1 MSKRPPRPRL
11 FGLRVLRCLRLL
23 TPAFL
28 ERLLLLR
35 LGLGRKASVGSHGTV
50 VWETR
55 PPGEQAPAP
64 RPVSRR
70 FRPLGARRRCEEQA
84 GTGGAG
90 LGWRPG
96 SPGRAP
102 GGLGEERWR
111 AVLSLYG
118 RWKWLRA
125 FSRSTNYKGTLPVVP
140 S

>member
-1 MSKRPPRPRL
+1 MSKRPLRLRL

-23 TPAFL
+23 IPAFL

-35 LGLGRKASVGSHGTV
+35 LGLGRKASVGSQGTA

-70 FRPLGARRRCEEQA
+70 FRPLGARRTCEEQA
-84 GTGGAG
+84 GTGGSG

-96 SPGRAP
+96 SPSGRP
-102 GGLGEERWR
+102 G
-111 AVLSLYG
+111 
-118 RWKWLRA
+118 
-125 FSRSTNYKGTLPVVP
+125 
-140 S
+140 